1 MQLNYSRDGTGEP
14 LVLMHGIGSRWQMWE
29 PVIGRL
35 AQRHDVIA
43 VDLPGF
49 GASPLP
55 PPGTP
60 PGIDSQVQLVSEFMA
75 QLGVERPH
83 VAGNS
88 MGGLMALEMASRGL
102 ARSATALSPAG
113 FATRAEMTYGR
124 ISLWLSVRLARR
136 AARYADTL
144 FATETGRKLGL
155 SLFVGRPE
163 RLSGAEAADNT
174 RALAGAPWFDE
185 TLPALRAYDF
195 TAGDAITVPVTVAWG
210 SQDRLLLPRQARR
223 AARTIPRARVL
234 MLHGC
239 GHVPTWDDP
248 EQVAQVIL
256 DGARAPAPSSA
267 VPATAAAWPQVAS
280 SPVATGREESVTH
293 SLQDPGYNAAP
304 GTPANSRAST
314 VWAAV
319 IPEPQ

>member
-1 MQLNYSRDGTGEP
+1 MQLNHSREGTGDP
-14 LVLMHGIGSRWQMWE
+14 LVLMHGIGSRWQMWQ

-35 AQRHDVIA
+35 AEHHDVIA

-55 PPGTP
+55 PAGTP
-60 PGIDSQVQLVSEFMA
+60 PGIDSQVRLVSEFLDE
-75 QLGVERPH
+75 LGVDRPH

-102 ARSATALSPAG
+102 VRSATALSPAG

-124 ISLWLSVRLARR
+124 VSLWLSVRLARR
-136 AARYADTL
+136 TAPYADTL
-144 FATETGRKLGL
+144 FATTTGRRLGL

-163 RLSGAEAADNT
+163 RLSGAEAAENT

-185 TLPALRAYDF
+185 TLPSLRAYDF
-195 TAGDAITVPVTVAWG
+195 AGSEPPTVPVTVAWG
-210 SQDRLLLPRQARR
+210 SKDRLLLPRQARR
-223 AARTIPRARVL
+223 AARAIPRARVL
-234 MLHGC
+234 MLPGC

-256 DGARAPAPSSA
+256 NGAAAPAPAPMSPA
-267 VPATAAAWPQVAS
+267 PATA
-280 SPVATGREESVTH
+280 
-293 SLQDPGYNAAP
+293 
-304 GTPANSRAST
+304 
-314 VWAAV
+314 
-319 IPEPQ
+319 